1 MENIPSSGRNIAY
14 STSPLLLDIYI
25 LPAILKLVTLL
36 QGLGTEQFPSFV
48 RPP

>member
-14 STSPLLLDIYI
+14 STSPRLLDIYI
-25 LPAILKLVTLL
+25 LPALLKLVTLL